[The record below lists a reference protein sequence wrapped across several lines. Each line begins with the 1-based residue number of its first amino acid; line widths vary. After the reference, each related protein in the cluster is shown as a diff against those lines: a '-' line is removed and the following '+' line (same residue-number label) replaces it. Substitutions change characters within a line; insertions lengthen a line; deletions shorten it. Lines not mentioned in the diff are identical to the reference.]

1 MYLTY
6 STALPHTIYLKKC
19 RIFFLRNAFFASKIF
34 TALWLPLP
42 SKGQIISEAIFLV
55 LNSSKKQTIC
65 FQNFAPATRTE
76 VFCSFFWKNRKQ
88 EKKSSDINWPLQVP
102 KPLGWS
108 KLFEPDQKM
117 ISIYTN
123 SLVNATFGS
132 WKKSC

>member
-88 EKKSSDINWPLQVP
+88 EKNLLILTDLYRSQNLWVGPNFLSQTKR
-102 KPLGWS
+102 
-108 KLFEPDQKM
+108 
-117 ISIYTN
+117 
-123 SLVNATFGS
+123 
-132 WKKSC
+132 